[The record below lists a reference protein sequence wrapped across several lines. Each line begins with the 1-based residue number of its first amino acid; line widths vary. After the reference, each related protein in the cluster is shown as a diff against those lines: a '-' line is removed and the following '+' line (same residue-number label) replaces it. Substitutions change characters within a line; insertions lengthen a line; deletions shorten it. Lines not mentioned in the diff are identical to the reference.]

1 MQSPESRE
9 RMPDPYVSE
18 VKYLGGP
25 GLDFIEIAVDE
36 GTDVSSLVVTVYNSN
51 GTIRSEN
58 ALGSLV
64 TNQFGK
70 DVYIIDTAT
79 SGTFNGLN
87 KFGAVALSD
96 GTDLFQ
102 FISFNDGSTVTAT
115 EGDADGIE
123 SDQIGLAGSG
133 ESLETTDGG
142 ATYTTQTGPNS
153 GTIPCFL
160 RGTLIE
166 TTNGP
171 IRVEDMT
178 PGQVVITANG
188 QTRRVEM
195 CLRRQAIAIA
205 GDASERFFPIKIVK
219 NALGPGVPSTDLY
232 VSRQH
237 RVLISSKI
245 ARRMFG
251 TDEVLVAAVRLLDLA
266 DVSVAYDCALPVYY
280 HLVLESHD
288 VVLANGAPCESFL
301 LAPQSLQSVDRLSQK
316 RIYAR
321 FPQAKAE
328 GFCEESAYF
337 IPPGPRQ
344 RNLIGRQIKNGQQLI
359 Q

>member
-1 MQSPESRE
+1 
-9 RMPDPYVSE
+9 MPDPYVSE

-36 GTDVSSLVVTVYNSN
+36 GTDVSNLVVTVYNPN
-51 GTIRSEN
+51 GTVRSEN

-79 SGTFNGLN
+79 SATFNGLN

-96 GTDLFQ
+96 GTELFQ
-102 FISFNDGSTVTAT
+102 FISFDNGSTVTAT
-115 EGDADGIE
+115 EGDADGVE
-123 SDQIGLAGSG
+123 SDQIGLAGAG

-166 TTNGP
+166 TDDGLVQ
-171 IRVEDMT
+171 VEDIR
-178 PGQVVITANG
+178 PGMRMVTASG

-195 CLRRQAIAIA
+195 CLRRQVFATR
-205 GDASERFFPIKIVK
+205 GDAAEGLFPIRIAK
-219 NALGPGVPSTDLY
+219 NALGPGVPNSDLY
-232 VSRQH
+232 LSRQH
-237 RVLISSKI
+237 RVLVSSKI
-245 ARRMFG
+245 AARMFG
-251 TDEVLVAAVRLLDLA
+251 TNEVLVAAVRLLGLPG
-266 DVSVAYDCALPVYY
+266 VSIAYECEHPVYY
-280 HLVLESHD
+280 HLLLESHD

-321 FPQAKAE
+321 FPEAEAE
-328 GFCEESAYF
+328 GYQEVAAFM
-337 IPPGPRQ
+337 IPPGHRQ
-344 RNLIGRQIKNGQQLI
+344 RTLIARQMRNCQDLVAGRC
-359 Q
+359 